1 MRHIKKKFRAPVLA
15 AALVA
20 MLSGCTVGP
29 DYVRQLFETPPNWR
43 VDYLQAAQLTNLRW
57 WEQFQDPVL
66 NQLVET
72 ALRNNQDIRIAAE
85 RVEQYL
91 GQLQTT
97 RSQFFPQLGYGLQ
110 VSRNRASEVSYPP
123 SSIDPWYKLYQGTAS
138 ADWQIDLF
146 GRVRRQ
152 SEAAQARVFASE
164 QGRRG
169 TLLTVVTSVAAGY
182 ITLRSLDRQLEI
194 ARATADNYAGTL
206 RIFQLR
212 FQAGVVSQVEVSQIE
227 SQYQQA
233 LIAIPRFEQQVA
245 AQENMLSVL
254 LGQNPGQIPRGR
266 SLEGITLPVVPPGLP
281 SSLIERRPDVLQAEQ
296 NLIAAN
302 ADIGVARSLYFPTIS
317 ITGLLGSVSAA
328 SSDFMTGPAQVAAI
342 AAGVSGPI
350 FTFGNIEGQ
359 VRSAEAGER
368 AALASYQLAILNAL
382 KDTNDALIG
391 TQKSAEALVA
401 NQARV
406 KALREYARLSR
417 LRFEN
422 GTASYLDVLYADNE
436 LFSAELAAVS
446 ANSDRI
452 VQLISVYRAL
462 GGGWVDAVD
471 PMAGKT
477 GEEKPEQAQAA
488 KPG

>member
-1 MRHIKKKFRAPVLA
+1 M
-15 AALVA
+15 
-20 MLSGCTVGP
+20 
-29 DYVRQLFETPPNWR
+29 
-43 VDYLQAAQLTNLRW
+43 
-57 WEQFQDPVL
+57 
-66 NQLVET
+66 
-72 ALRNNQDIRIAAE
+72 
-85 RVEQYL
+85 
-91 GQLQTT
+91 
-97 RSQFFPQLGYGLQ
+97 
-110 VSRNRASEVSYPP
+110 
-123 SSIDPWYKLYQGTAS
+123 
-138 ADWQIDLF
+138 
-146 GRVRRQ
+146 
-152 SEAAQARVFASE
+152 
-164 QGRRG
+164 
-169 TLLTVVTSVAAGY
+169 
-182 ITLRSLDRQLEI
+182 
-194 ARATADNYAGTL
+194 
-206 RIFQLR
+206 
-212 FQAGVVSQVEVSQIE
+212 SQIE

-233 LIAIPRFEQQVA
+233 LIAIPQFEQQVA
-245 AQENMLSVL
+245 VQENMLSVL
-254 LGQNPGQIPRGR
+254 LGQNPGAIPRGR
-266 SLEGITLPVVPPGLP
+266 ALEDIALPVVPPGLP

-296 NLIAAN
+296 NLITAN
-302 ADIGVARSLYFPTIS
+302 ANIGVARSLYFPTIS

-342 AAGVSGPI
+342 AAGISGPI

-368 AALASYQLAILNAL
+368 AAMASYQLAILNAL
-382 KDTNDALIG
+382 RDTNDALVG
-391 TQKSAEALVA
+391 VQKTAEALVA

-477 GEEKPEQAQAA
+477 GEGKPEQAQAA